1 MILILGGCQ
10 DENSGIVNMENE
22 NIPEVTSEL
31 NALDELVVMVQLD
44 ELPEEKL
51 RYLRYLGREGNCDV
65 YYTTSYDNQM
75 GNTDEMETGLTFYF
89 TNPSIFEVMKT
100 WEMRPSLSSKV
111 KLIDDKIYVVKPDSI
126 TVISNQCK
134 DIERMEMPKAIAQEE
149 HLYGF
154 DISDDLSPF
163 VYSNEE
169 GLWYLKDI
177 GAEPTLL
184 RQPVKFEPNPLIEFG
199 SYIQPIFINDG
210 TEIIVDVAAY
220 EASAGYV
227 ICDLNS
233 LTCDERSQGGQSAL
247 ERLESDSNFLQFF
260 TPNEGINPWQ
270 QHGVNLKT
278 KTLIGQSLLDLE
290 SNSGET
296 RQMDDYLQNGDVLVL
311 AIGTRNEG
319 GLLPKWIHIEGY
331 YIEED
336 GRLSFLDYLER
347 VEDLALSLIGMTP
360 EGKVIDSH
368 ENYNPELMAGHLE
381 IFMTH

>member
-1 MILILGGCQ
+1 MILILGDCQ
-10 DENSGIVNMENE
+10 DENSGIVHMENE

-44 ELPEEKL
+44 ELPEEEL

-65 YYTTSYDNQM
+65 YYTTPYDNQM

-89 TNPSIFEVMKT
+89 TNRSTFEVMKT
-100 WEMRPSLSSKV
+100 WEMRPLLSSKV

-126 TVISNQCK
+126 TVISKQSK

-154 DISDDLSPF
+154 DIFDDLSPF
-163 VYSNEE
+163 VYRNEE

-199 SYIQPIFINDG
+199 SYIQPTFINDG

-296 RQMDDYLQNGDVLVL
+296 RQMDDYLQNGNVLVL

-319 GLLPKWIHIEGY
+319 GVLPKWIDIEGY

-347 VEDLALSLIGMTP
+347 GEDVALSLIGMTP